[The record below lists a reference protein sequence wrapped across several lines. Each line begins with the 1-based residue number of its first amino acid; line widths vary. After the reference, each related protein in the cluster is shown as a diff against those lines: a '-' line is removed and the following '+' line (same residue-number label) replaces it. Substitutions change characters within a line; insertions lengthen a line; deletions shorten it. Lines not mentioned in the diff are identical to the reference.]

1 MGGGGPNARREQA
14 HADPRVRPPPLL
26 GRLARLTS
34 NVTYVLPVS
43 DDGGSTA
50 EIVRVLGGPAVGDI
64 RSRCLRLAD
73 VADPEAAAVAA
84 LLGHRLHAAD
94 ASAARA
100 EWDGVVDGTH
110 ALWRGVSDPYK
121 HVIRSFLVHF
131 HTQVLL
137 ADATPPFSFRG
148 GSVGNFFFA
157 GARTFFR
164 SLEAAAFLFC
174 RVARAP
180 EGAAVLP
187 AVATEGRLALGAV
200 LEDGSVVVGQHSIS
214 HPARAGAVD
223 PSEVDKAT
231 AGSASA
237 PLPSPVSRVF
247 YAPADAVAPGS
258 GAVAEAAPAANPRT
272 LAALARADAVVYGM
286 GSLYTSIAPC
296 CVLPGVGE
304 AVREVQGAKIL
315 LLNGGPDRETARA
328 PRGVDSGEE
337 DGGADGPATPMAA
350 SDVVAA
356 LVDAL
361 ERRPARG
368 AAARADASPYV
379 TAVLAPAGGRVVL
392 DVDALAALG
401 VHRTA
406 VVASRA
412 GPGGAS
418 FFDPDALV
426 DAVAAEVAA
435 AALRV

>member
-1 MGGGGPNARREQA
+1 MCGVDGVVDG
-14 HADPRVRPPPLL
+14 VRGSRAPPPTRDPLSP
-26 GRLARLTS
+26 GRLTRLTT

-84 LLGHRLHAAD
+84 LLGHRLHGTDATAAK
-94 ASAARA
+94 A
-100 EWDGVVDGTH
+100 EWAGVVDGSH
-110 ALWRGVSDPYK
+110 PLWAGVSDPYK

-131 HTQVLL
+131 HAQVML
-137 ADATPPFSFRG
+137 AGASPPFSFAG

-200 LEDGSVVVGQHSIS
+200 LEDGTVVVGQHEIS
-214 HPARAGAVD
+214 HPARAGAAD
-223 PSEVDKAT
+223 PAAVDKAS
-231 AGSASA
+231 AGSADA
-237 PLPSPVSRVF
+237 PLPAPVSRIF
-247 YAPADAVAPGS
+247 YAPADAVAPGA
-258 GAVAEAAPAANPRT
+258 GAVAEAAPAANPRA

-286 GSLYTSIAPC
+286 GSLYTSIVPC
-296 CVLPGVGE
+296 LILPGVGE
-304 AVREVQGAKIL
+304 AVAAVGGAKIL

-328 PRGVDSGEE
+328 PTGGRG
-337 DGGADGPATPMAA
+337 GGGGGGPAMPMAA

-356 LVDAL
+356 LVAAL
-361 ERRPARG
+361 ERRPADG
-368 AAARADASPYV
+368 AGAHTDASRYV
-379 TAVLAPAGGRVVL
+379 TAVLAPAGGRVAL
-392 DVDALAALG
+392 DVEALAALG
-401 VHRTA
+401 VRRTA

-412 GPGGAS
+412 GKGGGVV
-418 FFDPDALV
+418 FDPDALV

-435 AALRV
+435 AAVRA